1 MCIQIASYG
10 FSARRFKGSW
20 SWKRRRSSIV
30 AVRYKCNFVGFRR
43 IKNIFLLLGVWES
56 LHVTNEKMS
65 THSESLEKFLQDNG
79 QIVNGQFNDILEDV
93 KGSANNHIDNSPHS
107 PHHEDDHRSGKNV
120 IEKDLKGKDWNCP
133 SCLNLNWSWRTNC
146 NMCGTMKPNASAVR
160 IRMSDSCS

>member
-1 MCIQIASYG
+1 MDFQHG
-10 FSARRFKGSW
+10 GSRGRGRGRGGGVPLLP
-20 SWKRRRSSIV
+20 SGTSIMSFFC
-30 AVRYKCNFVGFRR
+30 RTE
-43 IKNIFLLLGVWES
+43 NISLLLGVWES
-56 LHVTNEKMS
+56 LHATNEKMS

-79 QIVNGQFNDILEDV
+79 QMVNGQFNDILEDV
-93 KGSANNHIDNSPHS
+93 KHSANNHIDNSSHS

-160 IRMSDSCS
+160 IRMRDSCS